1 MPEGTYEKGLAG
13 EAQAEAYLQSRGMVP
28 LMRRYRSPFGE
39 IDLVM
44 MDAGTLVFIE
54 VKARAA
60 GRAGAGLAS
69 VGARKRARIVKTALY
84 YLTEHPCDCPCRF
97 DALEVT
103 RDGWQHIVG
112 AFEGSEFS

>member
-13 EAQAEAYLQSRGMVP
+13 EAQAEAYLQNRGMVP

-54 VKARAA
+54 VKARAT
-60 GRAGAGLAS
+60 GRAGAGLVS

-103 RDGWQHIVG
+103 REGWQHIVG

>member
-13 EAQAEAYLQSRGMVP
+13 EAKAEAYLQSRGMVP

-54 VKARAA
+54 VKARAT
-60 GRAGAGLAS
+60 GRAGAGLVS

-84 YLTEHPCDCPCRF
+84 YLTDHPCDCPCRF

>member
-54 VKARAA
+54 VKARAT
-60 GRAGAGLAS
+60 GRAGAGLVS

-103 RDGWQHIVG
+103 REGWQHIVG

>member
-54 VKARAA
+54 VKARAT
-60 GRAGAGLAS
+60 GRAGAGLVS